1 MGHKSIIAE
10 REDCRRR
17 ERGGESGGRRE
28 REGESGRREGREVEG
43 RERREGREG
52 KRGRKG
58 LTMTAN
64 TAVWSLLTNLGL
76 HKVK

>member
-1 MGHKSIIAE
+1 MILSTFTPVPTTIRSMMCVWG
-10 REDCRRR
+10 
-17 ERGGESGGRRE
+17 RGEGGKE
-28 REGESGRREGREVEG
+28 EG
-43 RERREGREG
+43 RERRGW
-52 KRGRKG
+52 KG